1 MKSKSST
8 LTSCSRCDRWSK
20 ESQKQSVAKGENE
33 GTSSSS
39 TAPLS
44 GSWPVLDVTFFTQ
57 CHQVRRDLLDA
68 HHLVRHITPR
78 YLWKRTD
85 PLDLWFL
92 PATGRLGDALHMHPR
107 GFSHGLTHPAAFV
120 IGKSF

>member
-44 GSWPVLDVTFFTQ
+44 GSWPVLDVKFHSATYCSAPVEVLSRTA
-57 CHQVRRDLLDA
+57 HSAILEEA
-68 HHLVRHITPR
+68 HHAIGILRQHRWVIV
-78 YLWKRTD
+78 
-85 PLDLWFL
+85 
-92 PATGRLGDALHMHPR
+92 GR
-107 GFSHGLTHPAAFV
+107 F
-120 IGKSF
+120 K